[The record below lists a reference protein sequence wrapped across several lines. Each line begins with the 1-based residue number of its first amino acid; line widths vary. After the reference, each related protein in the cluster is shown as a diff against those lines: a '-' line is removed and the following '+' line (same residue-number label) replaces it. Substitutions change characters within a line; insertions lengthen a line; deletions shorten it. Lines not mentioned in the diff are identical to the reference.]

1 VARAKK
7 DGVGALGQF
16 VSYDAMVMH
25 GPGTDPLSFD
35 GIRDRARGN
44 LDLDPPLNWQVY
56 GDSYEIG

>member
-1 VARAKK
+1 M
-7 DGVGALGQF
+7 GALGQF

-44 LDLDPPLNWQVY
+44 LDLDPPLTWQVY